1 MEVEVL
7 RRSEMSHAGE
17 KRLPQRPIIGP
28 FGKGSIDG
36 GIVDGRFPM
45 GVVGTGTHF
54 HCIPV

>member
-1 MEVEVL
+1 MEHVEVEVL

-36 GIVDGRFPM
+36 GIVDGQFPM
-45 GVVGTGTHF
+45 GVCGHG
-54 HCIPV
+54 